1 MTGDLGGGAAG
12 ALSASVFAE
21 MPPDYVAP
29 MACFLATD
37 DAWNIN
43 GQIFLVYGGTVS
55 LLAHPTP
62 YRTIFKPGDGLWTLD
77 ELSDMVPTVMD
88 DIPNPAPPPDELQIP
103 GRPQAQADA
112 AS

>member
-1 MTGDLGGGAAG
+1 
-12 ALSASVFAE
+12 

-29 MACFLATD
+29 YDLLP
-37 DAWNIN
+37 
-43 GQIFLVYGGTVS
+43 GHGRRLEHQRRIFLVYGGTVS

-77 ELSDMVPTVMD
+77 ELSEMVPTVMGGV
-88 DIPNPAPPPDELQIP
+88 PNPAPPPEDLEIP
-103 GRPQAQADA
+103 GRPQAQAGA